1 MDTDNLSRFFDST
14 RLKNARRKKQLVK
27 KNFTKQLIQLLNKLK
42 NENPL
47 KNKSENEIYQEYIDE
62 KF

>member
-1 MDTDNLSRFFDST
+1 MNTDNLSRFFDST